1 MQKLTIRDFFVRPFR
16 AKLQSLGVT
25 YTELYDHIILQRES
39 TANTTQVDHSLPS
52 IQEIL
57 ESAVAISGNP
67 ALAIQLG
74 KSLDVTEYGTYGF
87 CIMSCVNMG
96 TALELFLRYGQ
107 TFIDHAYWSRIE
119 SEDGVIIRLHQDT
132 CNDHQQRLVTELVFS
147 QLDANVRLL
156 VAQPHEGITVHFNYP
171 RPTHVAAYKDLWP
184 IPMAFDQEYNQIFIP
199 KRWLNQ
205 RIRTGNPETNVLFT
219 QQCEEILQGMSDVR
233 EVTAAVRRI
242 LVQSA
247 GNFLNIKEVSEQLHI
262 TERTLRRRLSAEGTD
277 FRTIFDNIRNTLAQ
291 NYLSNTSLSVVD
303 IAYLLNY
310 GEATNFHRAF
320 QRWNGITPNEY
331 RKHTV
336 SSQH

>member
-1 MQKLTIRDFFVRPFR
+1 
-16 AKLQSLGVT
+16 
-25 YTELYDHIILQRES
+25 
-39 TANTTQVDHSLPS
+39 
-52 IQEIL
+52 
-57 ESAVAISGNP
+57 
-67 ALAIQLG
+67 
-74 KSLDVTEYGTYGF
+74 
-87 CIMSCVNMG
+87 
-96 TALELFLRYGQ
+96 
-107 TFIDHAYWSRIE
+107 
-119 SEDGVIIRLHQDT
+119 
-132 CNDHQQRLVTELVFS
+132 
-147 QLDANVRLL
+147 
-156 VAQPHEGITVHFNYP
+156 
-171 RPTHVAAYKDLWP
+171 
-184 IPMAFDQEYNQIFIP
+184 MAFDQEYNQIFIP

-247 GNFLNIKEVSEQLHI
+247 GDFLNIKEVSEQLHI

-331 RKHTV
+331 RKHNV